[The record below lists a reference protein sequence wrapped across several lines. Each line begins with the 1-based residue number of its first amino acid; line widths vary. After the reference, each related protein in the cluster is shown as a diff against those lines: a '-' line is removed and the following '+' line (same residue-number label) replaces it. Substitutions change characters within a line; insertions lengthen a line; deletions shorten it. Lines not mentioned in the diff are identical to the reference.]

1 MQRWSFLRNGL
12 RMALILVA
20 LAGLILLPPVLTGL
34 GERGR
39 ADQAMGADQFDAA
52 AAAYRSAAER
62 LPWQPSLWEQAGE
75 AAFLAGDPG
84 NAILYFKNA
93 EALTGLSPWGWTY
106 LGLSYQ
112 KQGDIPSAVAA
123 WKRALP
129 LAEAYGLLAQAE
141 RQAGDFSAAMDD
153 WRASIARESENA
165 AAHYQLGL
173 LLAATAP
180 GEALPEL
187 MKSAALNP
195 YLDTYVQSLRTSLN
209 TALLSDDPAYQL
221 LVSGRGLGALG
232 EWDLAAEA
240 FRRTAALHPDYADAW
255 AWLGEARQHLGQ
267 DGSVEIEKA
276 VALAPQSA
284 MVQSLY
290 GIYWQRKAQPVQ
302 ALVAYQ
308 RAAEL
313 EPANAAW
320 LAAMGS
326 AHEQGGDLIKA
337 LDDYNRAVQLAPNDA
352 SVWQVLAEFSLRNS
366 VDPAGVGLP
375 AARRL
380 LELDKDDWRA
390 VDLVG
395 QLTLAVGD
403 FAGAEPLLRQALAMA
418 PRQAT
423 PALHLGLL
431 YLTTGDG
438 ASARTFLEKAAAL
451 DPDGAEGQQA
461 DRLLEQYFPSSP

>member
-1 MQRWSFLRNGL
+1 
-12 RMALILVA
+12 
-20 LAGLILLPPVLTGL
+20 
-34 GERGR
+34 
-39 ADQAMGADQFDAA
+39 
-52 AAAYRSAAER
+52 
-62 LPWQPSLWEQAGE
+62 
-75 AAFLAGDPG
+75 
-84 NAILYFKNA
+84 
-93 EALTGLSPWGWTY
+93 
-106 LGLSYQ
+106 
-112 KQGDIPSAVAA
+112 
-123 WKRALP
+123 
-129 LAEAYGLLAQAE
+129 
-141 RQAGDFSAAMDD
+141 
-153 WRASIARESENA
+153 
-165 AAHYQLGL
+165 
-173 LLAATAP
+173 
-180 GEALPEL
+180 
-187 MKSAALNP
+187 
-195 YLDTYVQSLRTSLN
+195 
-209 TALLSDDPAYQL
+209 
-221 LVSGRGLGALG
+221 
-232 EWDLAAEA
+232 
-240 FRRTAALHPDYADAW
+240 
-255 AWLGEARQHLGQ
+255 
-267 DGSVEIEKA
+267 
-276 VALAPQSA
+276 

-302 ALVAYQ
+302 ALAAYQ
-308 RAAEL
+308 RAADL

-337 LDDYNRAVQLAPNDA
+337 LDDFNRAVQLAPNDA
-352 SVWQVLAEFSLRNS
+352 SVWQALAEFSLRNS